1 MLDFLLQPEIDV
13 GLSVNEPLL
22 DVSQLNAGNLLTVTM
37 ETLYAPPES
46 WTHTGTQYAFA
57 AALPVPFNG
66 EVFEPVRKKTNNL
79 GSDQVRHKPGCTVAE
94 DG

>member
-66 EVFEPVRKKTNNL
+66 EVFYYPNMLKYKKNENIQQFCHL
-79 GSDQVRHKPGCTVAE
+79 
-94 DG
+94 